1 MLEWT
6 TSLPGPR
13 LGVIVHHDDPE
24 REVAYDRQSA
34 FGHLDR
40 ALSEAPRRGW
50 TVVSMR
56 DDWASVFAPPPASTG
71 PGGAVVDRC
80 AVPPASEPR
89 AAGERGA
96 GELPEQAAAIPGE
109 VPRIEEAPGGRQ
121 P

>member
-1 MLEWT
+1 MT
-6 TSLPGPR
+6 DTR
-13 LGVIVHHDDPE
+13 LGLIVHHDDAE

-56 DDWASVFAPPPASTG
+56 DDWASVFAAPPAAAGS
-71 PGGAVVDRC
+71 GGGVVERC
-80 AVPPASEPR
+80 AVPPASEP
-89 AAGERGA
+89 APAGERGT
-96 GELPEQAAAIPGE
+96 GKLPEQPAVIPGE